1 MQANT
6 PIEAIMDHCE
16 ALGLTQIKGII
27 PETATNPTNPVNK
40 RVNKGLSEVLNLRV
54 IIK

>member
-6 PIEAIMDHCE
+6 PIEAIIDHWE
-16 ALGLTQIKGII
+16 GLGLTQIKGIK
-27 PETATNPTNPVNK
+27 PETATNPTNPVNN

>member
-6 PIEAIMDHCE
+6 PIDAIMDHCE
-16 ALGLTQIKGII
+16 TLGLTQLKGII
-27 PETATNPTNPVNK
+27 PETATNPTNQVNNK
-40 RVNKGLSEVLNLRV
+40 VNKGLSEVLNLRV

>member
-16 ALGLTQIKGII
+16 ALGLTQIKGIK
-27 PETATNPTNPVNK
+27 PETATNPTNPVNNK
-40 RVNKGLSEVLNLRV
+40 VNKGLSEVLNLRV

>member
-6 PIEAIMDHCE
+6 PIEAIIDHCE
-16 ALGLTQIKGII
+16 ALGLTQTKGIK
-27 PETATNPTNPVNK
+27 PETAINPTNPVNNK
-40 RVNKGLSEVLNLRV
+40 VNKGLSEVLNLRV